1 LIFSSPRFFVFMAVV
16 LLVLALRVRLRWK
29 LDFLLI
35 ASCLFY
41 AVWDYR
47 YLGLLLGVSAVNHWC
62 GVRIHASEDPHT
74 RRSWLF
80 TSVAASLGTLAY
92 FK

>member
-1 LIFSSPRFFVFMAVV
+1 MIFSSPRFFVFLAVV

-35 ASCLFY
+35 ASCFFY

-47 YLGLLLGVSAVNHWC
+47 YLALLLGVSAVNHWC
-62 GVRIHASEDPHT
+62 GVRI
-74 RRSWLF
+74 
-80 TSVAASLGTLAY
+80 
-92 FK
+92 